1 MTHSPNLTAAAIAL
15 NRFGLGARPD
25 DTPPTD
31 PQGWLLAQFEQYE
44 PLPTAWASQP
54 GSVALSTELAQQR
67 MQFEQQARQKPE
79 EGAAGG
85 ASSGVSGDLA
95 DARSMA
101 LAGARTLAR
110 ANAQSIS
117 QDNPQ
122 TSPQSATQSAAQS
135 ATQSEKQIARHNERK
150 TIRVEILDMYRAS
163 VNARV
168 TSALSTPTPFVER
181 LVHFWAN
188 HFAVSTEKPGVAA
201 LAGSFEAEAIRPH
214 VLGRFEDMLVAVERH
229 PAMQLFLDQPR
240 SVGPD
245 SVAAIR
251 AAQRNPERKRG
262 LNENLAREIMELHTL
277 GVRSGYSQE
286 DVTEFA
292 RALTG
297 WSLAGNSTNA
307 ANPAKA
313 ASLGNMGNIG
323 NANAHAM
330 QPNAAPGTFVF
341 RAALHEPGSRTIM
354 GRSYDQ
360 AGEQQALA
368 ILHDLAHAPATAQHI
383 GVKLA
388 RHFVGDNP
396 PPDVSARLAS
406 AFEHS
411 GGDLPTVYRALLD
424 TPQAWSATAVK
435 FKTPWEW
442 AISSMRGLGWRDPGT
457 LQSAPILT
465 QLGQP
470 VWRPG
475 SPAGYDDIAA
485 SWAAPD
491 ALVRRVEMAQR
502 FAARVGDR
510 LDARSLGETLLAGS
524 LSAPT
529 AAAVSRAESVS
540 TAIALLLV
548 SPDFQR
554 R

>member
-1 MTHSPNLTAAAIAL
+1 MANSPNLNAAAIAL
-15 NRFGLGARPD
+15 NRFGLGARAD
-25 DTPPTD
+25 DTPPAD
-31 PQGWLLAQFEQYE
+31 PKGWLLAQFEHYE
-44 PLPTAWASQP
+44 PRPAAWSSQP
-54 GSVALSTELAQQR
+54 DSIALSTELVQQR
-67 MQFEQQARQKPE
+67 MQFKQQAK
-79 EGAAGG
+79 GNAGTASNAAANMAGNQPQNQ
-85 ASSGVSGDLA
+85 AQNQA
-95 DARSMA
+95 D
-101 LAGARTLAR
+101 
-110 ANAQSIS
+110 NQPDAQ
-117 QDNPQ
+117 
-122 TSPQSATQSAAQS
+122 TA
-135 ATQSEKQIARHNERK
+135 KQAERK
-150 TIRVEILDMYRAS
+150 ALRVEILDMYRSS

-168 TSALSTPTPFVER
+168 ASALTTPTPFVER

-188 HFAVSTEKPGVAA
+188 HFAVSVDKPGVAA

-229 PAMQLFLDQPR
+229 PAMQLFLDQAR

-245 SVAAIR
+245 SMAALR
-251 AAQRNPERKRG
+251 AAQRNPENKRG

-277 GVRSGYSQE
+277 GVRSGYSQD

-297 WSLAGNSTNA
+297 WSVVG
-307 ANPAKA
+307 NPA
-313 ASLGNMGNIG
+313 
-323 NANAHAM
+323 NAGGRGPRQNAE
-330 QPNAAPGTFVF
+330 PGSFVF
-341 RAALHEPGSRTIM
+341 RPALHEPGSRTIM
-354 GRSYDQ
+354 GRRYDEP
-360 AGEQQALA
+360 GEQQALA
-368 ILHDLAHAPATAQHI
+368 ILHDLASSPATARHI
-383 GVKLA
+383 GAKLA
-388 RHFVGDNP
+388 RHFVADNP
-396 PPDVSARLAS
+396 PPGVSERLAD
-406 AFEHS
+406 AFERGS
-411 GGDLPTVYRALLD
+411 GDLPTVYRALLEM
-424 TPQAWSATAVK
+424 PQAWSPAAVK

-442 AISSMRGLGWRDPGT
+442 TISSMRGLGWHDLGN

-491 ALVRRVEMAQR
+491 ALVRRVEVAQR

-510 LDARSLGETLLAGS
+510 LDARTLGHTLLAGS
-524 LSAPT
+524 LSEPT
-529 AAAVSRAESVS
+529 ASAVGRAESAS

>member
-1 MTHSPNLTAAAIAL
+1 MANSPNLNAAAIAL
-15 NRFGLGARPD
+15 NRFGLGARAD
-25 DTPPTD
+25 ETPPAD
-31 PQGWLLAQFEQYE
+31 PKGWLLAQFEQYQ
-44 PLPTAWASQP
+44 PRPDAWANQP
-54 GSVALSTELAQQR
+54 DSIALSTQLAQQR
-67 MQFEQQARQKPE
+67 MQMEQQSKQKAGGEDNPSQNANHGADNSANKSANNSASNTAAVSQTDAQAARQ
-79 EGAAGG
+79 A
-85 ASSGVSGDLA
+85 
-95 DARSMA
+95 
-101 LAGARTLAR
+101 
-110 ANAQSIS
+110 
-117 QDNPQ
+117 
-122 TSPQSATQSAAQS
+122 
-135 ATQSEKQIARHNERK
+135 ERK
-150 TIRVEILDMYRAS
+150 ALRVEILDMYRSS

-168 TSALSTPTPFVER
+168 ASALTTQTPFIER

-229 PAMQLFLDQPR
+229 PAMQLFLDQNR

-245 SVAAIR
+245 SMAALR
-251 AAQRNPERKRG
+251 AAQRNPDNKRG

-277 GVRSGYSQE
+277 GVRSGYSQD

-297 WSLAGNSTNA
+297 WSLVGNS
-307 ANPAKA
+307 
-313 ASLGNMGNIG
+313 GNGG
-323 NANAHAM
+323 ANANRRVLE
-330 QPNAAPGTFVF
+330 QNGEPGSFVF
-341 RAALHEPGSRTIM
+341 RPALHEPGSRTIM
-354 GRSYDQ
+354 GRRYDE

-368 ILHDLAHAPATAQHI
+368 ILHDLARAPATARHI
-383 GVKLA
+383 GTKLA
-388 RHFVGDNP
+388 RHFVADDP
-396 PPDVSARLAS
+396 PPGVSERLAD
-406 AFEHS
+406 AFTRS
-411 GGDLPTVYRALLD
+411 DGDLPAVYRALID
-424 TPQAWSATAVK
+424 TPQAWSPAAVK

-442 AISSMRGLGWRDPGT
+442 TISSMRGLGWREPGN

-491 ALVRRVEMAQR
+491 ALVRRVEVAQR

-510 LDARSLGETLLAGS
+510 LDARSLGQTLLAGS
-524 LSAPT
+524 LSEPT
-529 AAAVSRAESVS
+529 ATAVSRAESAS